1 LAATIEENIESADVE
16 LIASGGGVFEVE
28 VDGDLIYSKKQ
39 TGEFPEEDDIVAA
52 LGERQ

>member
-28 VDGDLIYSKKQ
+28 VNGDLIYSKKQ
-39 TGEFPEEDDIVAA
+39 TGEFPQEKNIVAA
-52 LGERQ
+52 LSKR

>member
-1 LAATIEENIESADVE
+1 MAATIEGNIESASVV

-39 TGEFPEEDDIVAA
+39 TGEFPEEDDIVAT
-52 LGERQ
+52 LSER